1 MGEDAGI
8 NRRGWKMAKVEK
20 VDSNGLRK
28 FGFKDVFA
36 YGLGDFGCNMSF
48 ALKSF
53 LIVYWTQ
60 FMGIDS
66 ILMASLLLIVQVW
79 DAINDPII
87 GAVVD
92 ADTHKY
98 RRNKFLTYVWA
109 GSIGLL
115 VAGALCYIPWPSAP
129 YVIKCILFVAGYM
142 LWDAFYTVANVPY
155 GSLLSLISN
164 DPVERTKLSTGRSV
178 GSMVGALT
186 TGILLPFFIYDAS
199 NNLRGEVMFG
209 IALVMGV
216 LGFIAFQYMIRNTVV
231 RVQSAAAPSTGGK
244 KATRNPLVG
253 IGHFLRNRAAIGAT
267 IAPVGTFISMYG
279 SQTASIILFQS
290 YFQNA
295 QISGLVS
302 MLSYVGLF
310 AFIPFASKIVDK
322 WGKKESVTVG
332 VLFSTVA
339 YAALLVLP
347 ITPDSNGLMIYIA
360 CLLVAAVGLG
370 LSQCVSW
377 SFMADAMD
385 YEEWKFGTR
394 NEGTT
399 YAMHSFFRK
408 LAQGI
413 GPSLGLVLATMLGYN
428 EALGAAQTA
437 ATAFNMRML
446 APAMLLVGNI
456 IMLIGYGLVYNLDK
470 KTVAQMERDLG
481 KKRESAVNL
490 NAALGED

>member
-1 MGEDAGI
+1 
-8 NRRGWKMAKVEK
+8 MAATAQPTET
-20 VDSNGLRK
+20 RK
-28 FGFKDVFA
+28 FGFKDIFA

-53 LIVYWTQ
+53 LVIFWTQ

-87 GAVVD
+87 GAMVD
-92 ADTHKY
+92 ADTRKY
-98 RRNKFLTYVWA
+98 RRNKFLAYVWA
-109 GSIGLL
+109 GSVGLL
-115 VAGALCYIPWPSAP
+115 VAGALCFVPWTTAP
-129 YVIKCILFVAGYM
+129 YAIKCILFVAGYM

-155 GSLLSLISN
+155 GSLLSLITA

-178 GSMVGALT
+178 GSMAGALS
-186 TGILLPFFIYDAS
+186 TGMILPFIIYDAS
-199 NNLRGEVMFG
+199 NNLRGELMIVIG
-209 IALVMGV
+209 LVMGII
-216 LGFIAFQYMIRNTVV
+216 GFCAFQYMIRNTVV
-231 RVQSAAAPSTGGK
+231 RVQRVEQPVDHEKK
-244 KATRNPLVG
+244 KATKNPLVG

-267 IAPVGTFISMYG
+267 LAPVGTFIGMYG
-279 SQTASIILFQS
+279 AQTSGQILFQA

-295 QISGLVS
+295 QISGVMS

-310 AFIPFASKIVDK
+310 FFIPFAPKLVAK
-322 WGKKESVTVG
+322 FGKKESVTAG
-332 VLFSTVA
+332 IILSTIV
-339 YAALLVLP
+339 YAAMLFLP
-347 ITPDSNGLMIYIA
+347 ITPDATGLAIYVT
-360 CLLVAAVGLG
+360 CMLLAAIGLG

-413 GPSLGLVLATMLGYN
+413 GPSLGLALATMLGYN
-428 EALGAAQTA
+428 ASLGAAQTA

-446 APAMLLVGNI
+446 TPAMFLVGNI

-470 KTVAQMERDLG
+470 KTVAQMEKELGHDEDGFKVDL
-481 KKRESAVNL
+481 SAV
-490 NAALGED
+490 AGEE

>member
-1 MGEDAGI
+1 
-8 NRRGWKMAKVEK
+8 
-20 VDSNGLRK
+20 
-28 FGFKDVFA
+28 
-36 YGLGDFGCNMSF
+36 MSF

-115 VAGALCYIPWPSAP
+115 FAGALCYIPWPSAP

-186 TGILLPFFIYDAS
+186 SAILLPFFIYDAS

-231 RVQSAAAPSTGGK
+231 
-244 KATRNPLVG
+244 
-253 IGHFLRNRAAIGAT
+253 
-267 IAPVGTFISMYG
+267 
-279 SQTASIILFQS
+279 
-290 YFQNA
+290 
-295 QISGLVS
+295 
-302 MLSYVGLF
+302 
-310 AFIPFASKIVDK
+310 
-322 WGKKESVTVG
+322 
-332 VLFSTVA
+332 
-339 YAALLVLP
+339 
-347 ITPDSNGLMIYIA
+347 
-360 CLLVAAVGLG
+360 
-370 LSQCVSW
+370 
-377 SFMADAMD
+377 
-385 YEEWKFGTR
+385 
-394 NEGTT
+394 
-399 YAMHSFFRK
+399 
-408 LAQGI
+408 
-413 GPSLGLVLATMLGYN
+413 
-428 EALGAAQTA
+428 
-437 ATAFNMRML
+437 
-446 APAMLLVGNI
+446 
-456 IMLIGYGLVYNLDK
+456 
-470 KTVAQMERDLG
+470 
-481 KKRESAVNL
+481 
-490 NAALGED
+490 